1 MGFWFYAY
9 KGIGR
14 KFEDKQWPKNDDQ
27 DLHRDGGFDGGPA
40 YYFAFLAE
48 DSELMDSHG
57 FV

>member
-1 MGFWFYAY
+1 MHIKELAENLKISNG
-9 KGIGR
+9 
-14 KFEDKQWPKNDDQ
+14 PKMTIE